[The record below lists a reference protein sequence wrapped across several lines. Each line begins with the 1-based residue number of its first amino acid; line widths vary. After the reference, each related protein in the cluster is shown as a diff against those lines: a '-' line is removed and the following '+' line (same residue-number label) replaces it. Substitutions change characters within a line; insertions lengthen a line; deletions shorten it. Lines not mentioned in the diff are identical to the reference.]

1 VLLCLPA
8 LLEGQGCPD
17 FVVHAST
24 LLDGRGNVMKN
35 AVVQI
40 CGDRISAIG
49 APPAGTRA
57 REINLSGFTLMPG
70 WIDTH
75 VHMAGHF
82 DRSGR
87 VADASEPPQEAM
99 LGVVA
104 NAWATLEA
112 GFTTVQSVG
121 SPIDAAVRDAVNSG
135 AIPGPRILQR
145 WYPLTSRPAIRRRSA
160 PKSAKTCRTEP
171 TW

>member
-1 VLLCLPA
+1 LLSSFTLLQLGLGLAYRLGLLPVLLCLPA

-57 REINLSGFTLMPG
+57 REINLSGFTPMPG
-70 WIDTH
+70 WTDTH

-112 GFTTVQSVG
+112 GFTTVQSVALRSTPLCAMRSTPAR
-121 SPIDAAVRDAVNSG
+121 SPGRAS
-135 AIPGPRILQR
+135 
-145 WYPLTSRPAIRRRSA
+145 YSA
-160 PKSAKTCRTEP
+160 GTH
-171 TW
+171 